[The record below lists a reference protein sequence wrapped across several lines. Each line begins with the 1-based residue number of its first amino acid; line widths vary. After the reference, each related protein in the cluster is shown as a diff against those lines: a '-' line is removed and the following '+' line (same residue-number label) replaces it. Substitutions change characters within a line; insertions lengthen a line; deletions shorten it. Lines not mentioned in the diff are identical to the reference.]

1 MAQMT
6 FIIADDHPLFRGAM
20 RQALEGIDAN
30 IEILE
35 AGDLESARKKAGD
48 HPEADL
54 ILLDLTMPGVSGL
67 SGLIAFRAEFS
78 SLPVVVV
85 SATDDVKPCAG
96 RWNSAPP
103 ASFPN
108 PPASMKSAKACAPF
122 SVAGSGRRPTSIWG
136 PSTIRRSPA

>member
-67 SGLIAFRAEFS
+67 SG
-78 SLPVVVV
+78 
-85 SATDDVKPCAG
+85 
-96 RWNSAPP
+96 
-103 ASFPN
+103 
-108 PPASMKSAKACAPF
+108 
-122 SVAGSGRRPTSIWG
+122 
-136 PSTIRRSPA
+136 